1 MITSIRA
8 SMRRRLRDRRPRDEA
23 GFAMVTVLG
32 IGTVMTAL
40 MLVSLAY
47 AVQVSP
53 QARRDQN
60 WTAALGAAQAGVDD
74 YVSRLNKEDSYAL
87 KVDCTNTAMAG
98 AKNGTNTCGWTS
110 TTLPGW
116 RDVTNGDPA
125 QGQFHYDLTYDAST
139 GSVRLLSTGR
149 VRSTYRTI
157 NVRVARGGS
166 TDFLYYTDFEDADP
180 ENTVVY
186 PGGTTPD
193 CGSTGST
200 AGKYWYQKAAGYTG
214 TLATGSDV
222 SGHRSGCVEIAF
234 AAGDVLD
241 GRVHFNDT
249 PGMGGA
255 TTGGK
260 GSQPTFS
267 QGYETADPNCP
278 IAADINPAR
287 GLCWR
292 YYPYPGSTGTTSGK
306 PYFGG
311 SAGAK
316 RADKLDLPDNSAE
329 FVNYPGCQ
337 YWGDTRI
344 RFNADGTMTVWNIA
358 GSGKTLVKT
367 GSPSGTN
374 CGNASAFIPKSGTQK
389 YPAAGQT
396 VPVPTDM
403 VVYVRNSGAANAC
416 LPGQI
421 VNGSASSS
429 TSSDVIPQGSG
440 STLNDVRDIT
450 YFDPSVSTVT
460 TKRTFTKSST
470 STSTA
475 SWAPQTFGYTR
486 SVTAPDD
493 AHAAK
498 MDCGQGNVYVE
509 GTVNGRVTIAAENNV
524 VVTNDLLLRS
534 TTLGE
539 APSGTDIAGLVAAN
553 SVQVYHPVSRGR
565 ANAVT
570 ASSNNGGI
578 GCNGTVDGLPTSAP
592 FGTTSVTCTWADKY
606 TYNTSYGDLAF
617 PGATSSGQKR
627 WIYSSIQT
635 LQHSFLV
642 QSYSRGA
649 DRGTLSVRGSIAQR
663 YRGIVRS
670 GSAGYLKDYSYD
682 SRLKFQSP
690 PFFPQWTNAVWS
702 GQTTGELKPQY
713 VGQ

>member
-1 MITSIRA
+1 MITTIRA
-8 SMRRRLRDRRPRDEA
+8 VLRRQQRDDS

-47 AVQVSP
+47 AIQVTP

-87 KVDCTNTAMAG
+87 KVDCTNIALQG
-98 AKNGTNTCGWTS
+98 PKVGTNTCGWS
-110 TTLPGW
+110 TATAPGW
-116 RDVTNGDPA
+116 QNVAVSEPA
-125 QGQFHYDLTYDAST
+125 QGQFHYDLTYEPST
-139 GSVRLLSTGR
+139 GSVRLVATGK

-157 NVRVARGGS
+157 NVRVARSGS

-193 CGSTGST
+193 CGSTGSA
-200 AGKYWYQKAAGYTG
+200 AGKYWHDKASGFVGSLT
-214 TLATGSDV
+214 TTSAT
-222 SGHRSGCVEIAF
+222 GHRSGCTEIAF
-234 AAGDVLD
+234 AGGDVLD

-249 PGMGGA
+249 PGIGGS

-260 GSQPTFS
+260 GSQPTFT
-267 QGYETADPNCP
+267 QGYETADPNCLKDP
-278 IAADINPAR
+278 VTNPAS

-292 YYPYPGSTGTTSGK
+292 YYPYPGNTGINSGK
-306 PYFGG
+306 PYFAA
-311 SAGAK
+311 SLGAK
-316 RADKLDLPDNSAE
+316 KANKLDLPDNSAE

-344 RFNADGTMTVWNIA
+344 RFNADGTMTVWNTA
-358 GSGKTLVKT
+358 SSGKTLVKT

-374 CGNASAFIPKSGTQK
+374 CGNASGFVPAGGQK
-389 YPAAGQT
+389 YPSSGQT
-396 VPVPTDM
+396 LPVPTDM

-416 LPGQI
+416 QPGQI
-421 VNGSASSS
+421 INGSASGS
-429 TSSDVIPQGSG
+429 TAGDVIPQGSG

-450 YFDPSVSTVT
+450 YFDPTNSTVT
-460 TKRTFTKSST
+460 TRRDFIKPSSST
-470 STSTA
+470 SPS
-475 SWAPQTFGYTR
+475 SWAPQSFRYSKTTA
-486 SVTAPDD
+486 APDD

-509 GTVNGRVTIAAENNV
+509 GTVNGRVTVAAENNV
-524 VVTNDLLLRS
+524 VVTNNLLLRS
-534 TTLGE
+534 TTVGE
-539 APSGTDIAGLVAAN
+539 SPSGTDIVGLVAAN
-553 SVQVYHPVSRGR
+553 SVQVYHPVSRSR
-565 ANAVT
+565 SNAVT
-570 ASSNNGGI
+570 PTSNNGSVA
-578 GCNGTVDGLPTSAP
+578 CNGTVDGLPTNAP
-592 FGTTSVTCTWADKY
+592 NGQTSVTCTWADKY
-606 TYNTSYGDLAF
+606 TFGGTYSDISY

-627 WIYSSIQT
+627 WIYGSIQT

-642 QSYSRGA
+642 QSYNRGN
-649 DRGTLSVRGSIAQR
+649 DLGTLTVRGSIAQR
-663 YRGIVRS
+663 YRGIVRN

-682 SRLKFQSP
+682 SRLRFQSP

-702 GQTTGELKPQY
+702 GQTTGEIKPKY